1 MAAARRCA
9 KPRYGSFMTSSAD
22 GNRRAG
28 PELDELPSD
37 SATGGRSGS
46 AVRRQFAFRSSL
58 DGTVVDDGPLGGTGF
73 CRRRNPIFR
82 RSSNGGFCSWKVENA
97 LSFKGD

>member
-1 MAAARRCA
+1 MGGGRGCGKR
-9 KPRYGSFMTSSAD
+9 RYGSFMTSSAD
-22 GNRRAG
+22 GDSRAG

-82 RSSNGGFCSWKVENA
+82 RSSNGGFWPWKVENV
-97 LSFKGD
+97 LPFNGD